1 MLKLKEL
8 LLDDSAE
15 KSAGAIIYHCSD
27 KTRFLLLFGDKIGWG
42 FPKGHIDK
50 NETKME
56 TAKREIE
63 EETGII
69 IDEFLPNFEESV
81 HYLIH
86 LDYSKIPPEPL
97 EIPINKVVTY
107 YLAEVD
113 SKDVKL
119 SHEHDTYK
127 WVTYKEAKELLQFN
141 LDILKKANKLIKWQ
155 KKK

>member
-1 MLKLKEL
+1 
-8 LLDDSAE
+8 
-15 KSAGAIIYHCSD
+15 
-27 KTRFLLLFGDKIGWG
+27 
-42 FPKGHIDK
+42 
-50 NETKME
+50 ME

-141 LDILKKANKLIKWQ
+141 LKILAKANKLIKWQ